1 MKTLDKTLNL
11 ILTDVDKLGM
21 LLAEKASLD
30 EQIEALK
37 DEIKNKGEGNHEGYL
52 YKANVKLSQRKV
64 IDYKTILA
72 ELDVPSNLVDAHTT
86 TTASITLKVTAR

>member
-1 MKTLDKTLNL
+1 MKTLDIVITN
-11 ILTDVDKLGM
+11 IDRLGM
-21 LLAEKASLD
+21 LMAQAAD
-30 EQIEALK
+30 INEQIEALK
-37 DEIKNKGEGNHEGYL
+37 DSIKNQGEGNYEGTL

-64 IDYKTILA
+64 VDYKTIIA